1 MLTLDKALQSAGL
14 FSFQEQQVPNSY
26 YCELK
31 DIADAFEKLLDVE
44 YIYTLKSK
52 SSENGTKELHIRF
65 LREHLYHLSGLQ
77 HFEDVVKLKLIR
89 EHKRSSK
96 DFFYDLKLGYLTTAD
111 IKKSKSYTI
120 DKQKRLYY
128 LLQLEKLLDTNKK
141 IYDFDGIIHGKDHD
155 FKSKIKSTYLLKNI
169 ENITDNVFIFLDKGI
184 LDVVYSTVSIISPVD
199 DYSRGQ
205 HEECMLIKKKF
216 LKKNT
221 TETLFIHP
229 SYFRKHLELAE
240 SEQDYINKTPELR
253 AIIDSIKNDKKE

>member
-14 FSFQEQQVPNSY
+14 FSFQEQQVPISY

-52 SSENGTKELHIRF
+52 SSETGTKELHIRF

-77 HFEDVVKLKLIR
+77 HFEDIVKLKLFR

-111 IKKSKSYTI
+111 IKNSKSYTI

-128 LLQLEKLLDTNKK
+128 LLQLEKLLDTNRK
-141 IYDFDGIIHGKDHD
+141 IYDFDGIIHGKNHD
-155 FKSKIKSTYLLKNI
+155 FKSKIKAAYLLKNI

-184 LDVVYSTVSIISPVD
+184 AEAVYATVSIISPGD

-229 SYFRKHLELAE
+229 SYFRNHLELAE
-240 SEQDYINKTPELR
+240 SEQDYINKTPELK
-253 AIIDSIKNDKKE
+253 AILENICK

>member
-14 FSFQEQQVPNSY
+14 FSFQELYVPNTY

-52 SSENGTKELHIRF
+52 SSETGTKELHIRF
-65 LREHLYHLSGLQ
+65 VREHLYHLSGLQ
-77 HFEDVVKLKLIR
+77 HFDDVVKLKLFR

-111 IKKSKSYTI
+111 IQNSKAYTI

-128 LLQLEKLLDTNKK
+128 LLQLEHLLDTNKK

-155 FKSKIKSTYLLKNI
+155 FKSKIKATYLLKNV
-169 ENITDNVFIFLDKGI
+169 ENIFDYVYIFMDKGI
-184 LDVVYSTVSIISPVD
+184 KDSIYSTVSIISPGD

-221 TETLFIHP
+221 TQTLFIHP
-229 SYFRKHLELAE
+229 SYFRNHLELAAT
-240 SEQDYINKTPELR
+240 EQDYINRTPELQ
-253 AIIDSIKNDKKE
+253 AILKAK

>member
-52 SSENGTKELHIRF
+52 SSETGTKELHIRF

-111 IKKSKSYTI
+111 IKNSKSYTI

-128 LLQLEKLLDTNKK
+128 LLQLEKLLDTNRK
-141 IYDFDGIIHGKDHD
+141 IYDFDGIIHGKNHD
-155 FKSKIKSTYLLKNI
+155 FKSKIKAAYL
-169 ENITDNVFIFLDKGI
+169 
-184 LDVVYSTVSIISPVD
+184 
-199 DYSRGQ
+199 
-205 HEECMLIKKKF
+205 
-216 LKKNT
+216 
-221 TETLFIHP
+221 
-229 SYFRKHLELAE
+229 
-240 SEQDYINKTPELR
+240 
-253 AIIDSIKNDKKE
+253 